1 MSQSED
7 EVCSLYFFFLI
18 NFCKWVAEYFL
29 HKLNTVYYPIFFK
42 ISLILY
48 RFDRKTEG
56 NEKTISCTM
65 DKLMLHRFFDVTF
78 SHTKCPEPFLGIKN
92 ICSNCISKTNQKS
105 YPPHQPTNCSQ
116 YK

>member
-1 MSQSED
+1 
-7 EVCSLYFFFLI
+7 
-18 NFCKWVAEYFL
+18 
-29 HKLNTVYYPIFFK
+29 
-42 ISLILY
+42 
-48 RFDRKTEG
+48 
-56 NEKTISCTM
+56 M

>member
-7 EVCSLYFFFLI
+7 EVCSLFFLI

-29 HKLNTVYYPIFFK
+29 HKLNTVHYLIFFK

-48 RFDRKTEG
+48 RFDRKTEE

-65 DKLMLHRFFDVTF
+65 DKLMLHHFFDVTF
-78 SHTKCPEPFLGIKN
+78 SHTKCLEPFLGFKN

-105 YPPHQPTNCSQ
+105 YPPHQPTNYLQ